1 MSHPHHLF
9 IYIYTS
15 ICTFILTVSNG
26 YPVNRTIPACPS
38 TTCGNLTISYP
49 FWLSNGAPTP
59 QYCGY
64 PGFNISCN
72 IQHQPIFHLPDHHKY
87 YVRNIN
93 YTEATINL
101 FDMDL
106 MGETCPKPNHNTTTP
121 PNTLPLL
128 DYSPLNLKLTF
139 FFNCS
144 SANSSYG
151 GEIRCLRNTTG
162 NSKTSFVFREG
173 DVPEFEWS
181 KYCEESVVV
190 PVLAIEAESGNYIDF
205 RGLLLKGFYLDWD
218 SGDGD
223 CMLCEVTNGCCGYGS
238 NSGKFSCF
246 CQDGVH
252 ARDCYDGTLSSS
264 FKLSFYYNFNW
275 FLNLPMIVICN

>member
-1 MSHPHHLF
+1 MSRPHHIF
-9 IYIYTS
+9 IY

-26 YPVNRTIPACPS
+26 YPVNRTIPACP
-38 TTCGNLTISYP
+38 

-64 PGFNISCN
+64 PGFNIPCN
-72 IQHQPIFHLPDHHKY
+72 IQHQPIFHLPNHHKY

-93 YTEATINL
+93 YPETTINL

-106 MGETCPKPNHNTTTP
+106 MGETCPRPRHNTTTP

-128 DYSPLNLKLTF
+128 DYSPLNLKLTI

-151 GEIRCLRNTTG
+151 GEIRCLGNTTG
-162 NSKTSFVFREG
+162 NNKTSFVFRGG

-190 PVLAIEAESGNYIDF
+190 PVLATEAEGGNYIDF
-205 RGLLLKGFYLDWD
+205 PGLLLKGFDLDWD
-218 SGDGD
+218 SGDEIVCCARSLMEAVG
-223 CMLCEVTNGCCGYGS
+223 MAVTVENSAVSVRMGYMPDIAMMVRSLYPSSYLFFIISIGS
-238 NSGKFSCF
+238 
-246 CQDGVH
+246 
-252 ARDCYDGTLSSS
+252 
-264 FKLSFYYNFNW
+264 
-275 FLNLPMIVICN
+275 